1 MYANTHTH
9 LYSDR
14 YMPKHI
20 YTRVHTLEFKL
31 ICIMV
36 ICEWTIYVA
45 KYFFSF
51 QPNKKLDLTKKCPL
65 FNCAKGGGVENCL
78 VFAVFDN
85 DGMIKQW
92 L

>member
-1 MYANTHTH
+1 
-9 LYSDR
+9 
-14 YMPKHI
+14 MPKHI

-51 QPNKKLDLTKKCPL
+51 QPNKKLDRPRSAHCLIVQR
-65 FNCAKGGGVENCL
+65 GGGLENCL